1 MPAQDFSGQL
11 EPRPAWDLIQ
21 YRIVALFQFPMMIS
35 FCRVSSSLMLAPGN
49 NHRNN
54 GPAQWVWHH
63 REEAGN
69 PKKCSVAAP
78 ISDFFHLFV
87 EGVGKNFL
95 LNPQWNSV
103 SAFTNPKWATE
114 HQSAGNCKAERE
126 TWSHDAGWINWG
138 SHRERQRIYHLLYSQ
153 YYTDFFFVLYNFV
166 SFWAMLCL
174 YLCRTSSYWIKQ

>member
-1 MPAQDFSGQL
+1 
-11 EPRPAWDLIQ
+11 
-21 YRIVALFQFPMMIS
+21 MIS
-35 FCRVSSSLMLAPGN
+35 FCRVSSSLMRTAGN
-49 NHRNN
+49 NHRDN
-54 GPAQWVWHH
+54 GLAQWTWHC
-63 REEAGN
+63 REAAGN

-78 ISDFFHLFV
+78 LSDFFHLFV

-103 SAFTNPKWATE
+103 SAFTNRKWATE

-126 TWSHDAGWINWG
+126 AWSHDAGWING
-138 SHRERQRIYHLLYSQ
+138 FTQGKAKNLPPVVQSILYR
-153 YYTDFFFVLYNFV
+153 FFCFVLYNFV

>member
-35 FCRVSSSLMLAPGN
+35 FCRVSSLMLAPGN

-54 GPAQWVWHH
+54 GPAQWIWHY